1 MLILA
6 ALVVIYIVMVPAAVL
21 CFAAVSVAMASS
33 KSSILN
39 PGPHGLS
46 EVIYAFTSA
55 GNNNGSAFGGLTG
68 NTNWYNTTLG
78 LSMLVGRFF
87 LIIPALAIAGSLVR
101 KQKAPFS
108 AGTFPT
114 GTPLFAGLLTGVVLI
129 VVGLTYFPILS
140 LGPIVE
146 HLGL

>member
-1 MLILA
+1 
-6 ALVVIYIVMVPAAVL
+6 VV
-21 CFAAVSVAMASS
+21 
-33 KSSILN
+33 
-39 PGPHGLS
+39 
-46 EVIYAFTSA
+46 YAFTSA

-78 LSMLVGRFF
+78 LAMLIGRFF
-87 LIIPALAIAGSLVR
+87 LIIPTLAIAGSLVR
-101 KQKAPFS
+101 KQKAPAT

-146 HLGL
+146 QLDL